1 MQREPAF
8 LKYVFEIRDLLDNLA
23 TSTRPGDD

>member
-8 LKYVFEIRDLLDNLA
+8 IERVFELRDLVDTLA
-23 TSTRPGDD
+23 TSTRAGDD